1 MVCSGA
7 GGAPR
12 AHISRG
18 CNQETSVPSFGVQG
32 CGRLQREGG
41 IRQNPLCSK
50 EPAIRSSCPRNKQY
64 LGTCTLLIQAPT
76 AFAASLEE
84 KGRRFTPCS
93 ISPSLSSSHQG
104 ELEPLPAVPFPSILS
119 DLQATA
125 FTADPPFPTAKICSF
140 QGCLWDPDILE
151 GNYQMLLPEYPSDLW
166 H

>member
-1 MVCSGA
+1 MELLGHIYQEGA
-7 GGAPR
+7 IR
-12 AHISRG
+12 
-18 CNQETSVPSFGVQG
+18 
-32 CGRLQREGG
+32 RLQSPVLGSRAVADCKEKEASGKTH
-41 IRQNPLCSK
+41 RAPE

-104 ELEPLPAVPFPSILS
+104 ELEPLPAMPFPSILS